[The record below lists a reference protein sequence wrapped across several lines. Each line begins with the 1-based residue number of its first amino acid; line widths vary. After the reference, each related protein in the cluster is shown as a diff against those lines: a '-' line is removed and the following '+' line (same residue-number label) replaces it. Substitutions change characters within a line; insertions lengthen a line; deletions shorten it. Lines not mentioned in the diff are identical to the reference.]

1 MDKQQQRQI
10 AYARRNAQIDK
21 AVVSAEIC
29 RRVVGLPDYQQA
41 QTVLWYVH
49 CRTEVRTLP
58 ALQQQLQTDKRIVV
72 PYCTIDDKGRKCLGL
87 WRLEAVDELQPGMWH
102 ILEPP
107 PSRWRDSDRRIEP
120 EELDWVLVPGVGFDK
135 QGRRLGNGAGYYDH
149 LLSQVRADAVLAG
162 IAYET
167 QLFPEIVNEAHDVLM
182 NKVVTELAV
191 YPGQRK

>member
-41 QTVLWYVH
+41 KTVLWYVH
-49 CRTEVRTLP
+49 CRSEVRTLP
-58 ALQQQLQTDKRIVV
+58 ALQQQLQTDKRIAV

-107 PSRWRDSDRRIEP
+107 TSRWRDSDRRIEP

-135 QGRRLGNGAGYYDH
+135 HGRRLGNGAGYYDH

-167 QLFPEIVNEAHDVLM
+167 QLFPEIVSEAHDVLM